1 MNIQELTVKWQ
12 EQHVAIQ
19 QHIKINQNLAMEVG
33 KMKVYHLF
41 ASMRPIKKFA
51 LVVGILWIL
60 FVDSLLIATF
70 DFASPYFWV
79 SALLQSLI
87 TKVAIGI
94 YTYQLIL
101 IYQTDIS
108 EAVADTQQRIAKLTL
123 STLWVTR
130 VLILQLP
137 LWACFWWTETF
148 IQQLTPIAGAFLLA
162 VVILLVAI
170 TLWLFLNRKME
181 NSEKRWFRMIF
192 SGREWE
198 PLVKA
203 KEVLGE
209 LAEEPNSTGY

>member
-1 MNIQELTVKWQ
+1 MNIQELTIKWQ

-130 VLILQLP
+130 ILILQLP
-137 LWACFWWTETF
+137 LWACFWWTDAFLQT
-148 IQQLTPIAGAFLLA
+148 LTPIIRALLLA
-162 VVILLVAI
+162 VVIVFIAI
-170 TLWLFLNRKME
+170 ALWLFLNIKME